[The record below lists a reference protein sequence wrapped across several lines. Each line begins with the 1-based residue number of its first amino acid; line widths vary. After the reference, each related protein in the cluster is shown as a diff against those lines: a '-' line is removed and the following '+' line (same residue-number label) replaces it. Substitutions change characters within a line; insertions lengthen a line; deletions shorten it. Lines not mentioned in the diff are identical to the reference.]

1 MKKAKKRSPIS
12 KLSMK
17 FSTRMSLRYQIAYRT
32 SLIMLLAIIPFSME
46 RFFSSENALAHTK
59 STKNIFSNHD
69 KKNDAAISRKK
80 DSEITSSPNAN
91 KVTITSMIAA
101 DAISNG
107 ILFINTNTIF
117 ATEGSFTTSSIGTT
131 TNKGDF
137 YVKGDWINN
146 GNYAVS
152 TGKVSFWGSNSQ
164 NINGT
169 TATEFYNAEVNKTS
183 NGITLNN
190 AITVDNI
197 LTLTQ
202 GVVNLNSNKLTLANS
217 DTTAIGFTTGYLLSE
232 QTNNANKV
240 QWNIGSTTGSHVIPF
255 ATTSAIPIPLT
266 LNLTSGT
273 IGNITTSTF
282 PVGANNQP
290 YPTSPDSVHNMNSA
304 GGIDNSA
311 NVVDRF
317 WQIDRTGSTGILTV
331 TFTYANAEVPA
342 TGALN
347 LVAQRFSNVAGWETP
362 LSSQVFNAT
371 QNTVTTSGI
380 TSSGVYAL
388 TQSSHTLPIKLLS
401 FKAILNAN
409 NKTEIVWATA
419 TEKNNDFFTIERSK
433 DLKEIETLAK
443 VNGAGTSYI
452 TKNYKILDEHPFEG
466 TSYYRL
472 KQTDFDGKFEYFNWC
487 AVLNSKI
494 SKEDRLHID
503 KLFPNPFSD
512 QFTVNYFDPIK
523 EEITLQ
529 IIDQSGRIVFTDH
542 TTSYQGINTY
552 SFYNSIGL
560 IPGNYILILSSENQK
575 DSMKLIRNN

>member
-1 MKKAKKRSPIS
+1 MKEAKKRNPLS
-12 KLSMK
+12 KLNLK
-17 FSTRMSLRYQIAYRT
+17 FSTRMSLRYHIAYRT

-46 RFFSSENALAHTK
+46 RFFSSENALAHTM
-59 STKNIFSNHD
+59 STKNIVSNHD
-69 KKNDAAISRKK
+69 KKINANISRKK
-80 DSEITSSPNAN
+80 GAKITSSPNAN

-152 TGKVSFWGSNSQ
+152 TGKVSFWGANSQ

-183 NGITLNN
+183 NAVTLNN

-202 GVVNLNSNKLTLANS
+202 GMVNLNSNKLTIANS
-217 DTTAIGFTTGYLLSE
+217 TTSAIAFTAGYLLSE
-232 QTNNANKV
+232 QTNNASKV

-255 ATTSAIPIPLT
+255 ATAGAVAIPLT

-282 PVGANNQP
+282 PVGADNQP

-331 TFTYANAEVPA
+331 TFTYADAEVPA
-342 TGALN
+342 NGETN
-347 LVAQRFSNVAGWETP
+347 LVAQRFSNAAGWETP

-380 TSSGVYAL
+380 TALGVYAL
-388 TQSSHTLPIKLLS
+388 TQSSHTLPIKLL
-401 FKAILNAN
+401 FFTAKLNAD
-409 NKTEIVWATA
+409 NKTEIAWATA

-433 DLKEIETLAK
+433 DLKEIETLTEVK
-443 VNGAGTSYI
+443 GAGTSY
-452 TKNYKILDEHPFEG
+452 TAKNYKILDEHPFEG

-472 KQTDFDGKFEYFNWC
+472 KQTDYDGKFEYFNWC
-487 AVLNSKI
+487 AVSNSTTT
-494 SKEDRLHID
+494 KEEKLHIE

-512 QFTVNYFDPIK
+512 QFTVNYIDPES
-523 EEITLQ
+523 EEITFQL
-529 IIDQSGRIVFTDH
+529 IDQTGRIVFKDH
-542 TTSYQGINTY
+542 TNSDKGINTY
-552 SFYNSIGL
+552 AFYNNMGL
-560 IPGNYILILSSENQK
+560 IPGNYILIISSKNQK